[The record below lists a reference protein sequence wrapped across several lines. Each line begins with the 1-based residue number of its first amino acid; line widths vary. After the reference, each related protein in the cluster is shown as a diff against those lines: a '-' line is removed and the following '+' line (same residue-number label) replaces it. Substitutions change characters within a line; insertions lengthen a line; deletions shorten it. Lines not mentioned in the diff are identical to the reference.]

1 MLGVMR
7 THSRR
12 TLIVAGSV
20 AVIGIAVATS
30 FIWSSD
36 GGSLTAKALRIDRQ
50 ELGGAGDGVSVP
62 STKVVA
68 DFFRLKY
75 SQAQRSEFH
84 VTSSQSIAIFVR
96 ATGVQIRTASG
107 WQPFSEEQR
116 NEIWRLKPGIA
127 RELFV
132 ERPEKEAE
140 ETWRVYVHYGVE
152 MHGPPLWKAQLREAW
167 RIRSITNWTGK
178 AWGGGRFSGRNEFLS
193 DEFAE

>member
-30 FIWSSD
+30 FFWSSG
-36 GGSLTAKALRIDRQ
+36 GGSLTAKELHFDRQ
-50 ELGGAGDGVSVP
+50 KLGGAADGVSVP
-62 STKVVA
+62 STNVVA
-68 DFFRLKY
+68 DFFRSRY
-75 SQAQRSEFH
+75 SAAQRAEFH

-107 WQPFSEEQR
+107 WQPFAEEQR

-140 ETWRVYVHYGVE
+140 ETWRVYVQYGAE

-167 RIRSITNWTGK
+167 RIRGFTNWTGK

>member
-50 ELGGAGDGVSVP
+50 ELEGAGDGVSVP
-62 STKVVA
+62 FTNVVA

-75 SQAQRSEFH
+75 SDAQRAELN
-84 VTSSQSIAIFVR
+84 VTSSQAIAIFVR

-127 RELFV
+127 QNCL
-132 ERPEKEAE
+132 
-140 ETWRVYVHYGVE
+140 
-152 MHGPPLWKAQLREAW
+152 
-167 RIRSITNWTGK
+167 
-178 AWGGGRFSGRNEFLS
+178 
-193 DEFAE
+193 

>member
-1 MLGVMR
+1 MR

-30 FIWSSD
+30 FFWSSG
-36 GGSLTAKALRIDRQ
+36 GGSLTAKELHFDRQ
-50 ELGGAGDGVSVP
+50 KLGGAADGVSVP
-62 STKVVA
+62 STNVVA
-68 DFFRLKY
+68 DFFRSRY
-75 SQAQRSEFH
+75 SAAQRAEFH

-140 ETWRVYVHYGVE
+140 R
-152 MHGPPLWKAQLREAW
+152 HGECTFNMAR
-167 RIRSITNWTGK
+167 RCTDRRCGRRSYERPGGFAASPTGQAK
-178 AWGGGRFSGRNEFLS
+178 LGAVADSAAGMSF
-193 DEFAE
+193 